1 MPGLARKPDLI
12 GCDMGSI
19 DIGPTYLGKGEMATA
34 PAATRRDLRK
44 ALLGARSID
53 VPLVIG
59 SAGSAGAAPH
69 LEATL
74 AIIRDIARAEG
85 LHFRL
90 GVLRA
95 DLSRDALRA
104 SVRAGAVSGID
115 DMPALT
121 EEEVTEAAHIVGQMG
136 MGPFRRALAEDID
149 VLIAGRACDT
159 AIFASLPTMLGFPT
173 GLVGAHGEDHRVRLA
188 VLRAGRARFDPGDAR
203 RRRLRA
209 GKHGRAAARDAGVGR
224 RAQPVRAGR
233 SLHGVRTG
241 RPARSERRRLRGGG

>member
-1 MPGLARKPDLI
+1 
-12 GCDMGSI
+12 MGSI

-74 AIIRDIARAEG
+74 AIIRDIARADG

-95 DLSRDALRA
+95 DLSRDMLRA
-104 SVRAGAVSGID
+104 SVRAGRVSGID
-115 DMPALT
+115 DMPALI
-121 EEEVTEAAHIVGQMG
+121 EDEVTEATQIVGQMG

-149 VLIAGRACDT
+149 MLVAGRACDT
-159 AIFASLPTMLGFPT
+159 AIFASLPTPRC
-173 GLVGAHGEDHRVRLA
+173 VACRVA
-188 VLRAGRARFDPGDAR
+188 VI
-203 RRRLRA
+203 
-209 GKHGRAAARDAGVGR
+209 
-224 RAQPVRAGR
+224 R
-233 SLHGVRTG
+233 SLRRSMTTASNWKAWPSSGAQRRSRWRHTACMSRLIPIRFMSRKVALTSAAPTTRQWTIDVAVS
-241 RPARSERRRLRGGG
+241 PAPRGASQPIHA